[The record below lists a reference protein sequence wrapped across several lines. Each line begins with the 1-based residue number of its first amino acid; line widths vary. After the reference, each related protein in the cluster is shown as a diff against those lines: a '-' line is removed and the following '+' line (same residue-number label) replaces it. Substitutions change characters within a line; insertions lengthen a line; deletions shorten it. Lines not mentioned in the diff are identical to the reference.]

1 MKQIRL
7 FILLTALFLAQTASA
22 QMARMYTSASG
33 LENSQIYGIYQD
45 SRGFIWI
52 ATENGLS
59 RFDGMSF
66 STFRFDRNRPES
78 IASSLVLDLL
88 QDSRGTYWTGTSAG
102 LQIFDPEYSTFT
114 KIDLKDPEMP
124 ESDQHISSVIE
135 AEVAESGKIIVASSG
150 HGVYVLDIDTHEID
164 KELQSAINKAV
175 ISPFVYKLFKD
186 SENRLWMSSE
196 EGGISVIS
204 LDDLGVCEDI
214 WAEDLEK
221 EKNTVQG
228 YDFEEVETTGD
239 IIIGTFSQGVL
250 IYDRSEGKIRRSKG
264 TPEAQYKVMSV
275 LPNRIAPEYGENT
288 FILGLENN
296 GLRLFDYRT
305 ESVKEI
311 FLPNISFNTS
321 GWKVHDLME
330 DNQGNVWVGAYQTG
344 IMVIPKS
351 MFGFEYMSFSKDP
364 GHMENFSCV
373 TSITAGADGMQWVGT
388 DGGGLFS
395 IDRNGTV
402 RNFSTENSSLS
413 NNSIM
418 SLKTDRR
425 GRLWIATYLGGLITY
440 TEKDGFRRFADHE
453 VINTDK
459 VVSLEYSSEEDI
471 IYAGTH
477 GNGFAVIDAA
487 QEKVIRTWADDDNK
501 WISTLY
507 IDRYG
512 LLWVGTYNGPMTY
525 DNKTKR
531 LLQYDS
537 HEDLATRV
545 HSFCQSEDGNIWIG
559 TGEGLVCL
567 DNSSRTTTAYSKA
580 DGLPSNS
587 VTNILESDDGNLWLS
602 TLNGLSVF
610 NPKTGKFRNY
620 FHYDG
625 LQENEFHSGAAFKTK
640 DGKLSFG
647 GIKGLTSF
655 YPHIVDQ
662 QPHPVPPIYLSELT
676 VMNETAEYDPRLG
689 SDNILDKHITEATT
703 ITLPAE
709 AKVFSMEFSVLEYT
723 NPQRIIY
730 AYQMEGF
737 DEEWKYAGQESRI
750 ITYTNLPSGKYLM
763 KVKAFFDG
771 EPDTSSYREI
781 AIRILPPWYKSIWA
795 WAIYLMIAILGI
807 IGIRT
812 LLKRHKDIKKEKEI
826 SEIREMKLQ
835 MFTNIS
841 HEIRTPLTLVMN
853 PLKTMRE
860 GESDPKQKDLYN
872 LMYRNC
878 LRILRLVNQLMDM
891 RKIDNGQMQLHF
903 LKTDVVYFIKDIMQS
918 FENLAVSRN
927 IRFTM
932 NQTDDVVDLWIDQG
946 NFDKIIFNL
955 LSNAFKYT
963 PDNGEIKIKISG
975 FRSNDGVL
983 DCKAKEYIEFVV
995 SNSGSS
1001 IEERNLEKVFERFFQ
1016 EDVKDA
1022 KVGSGVGLHLTK
1034 MLVGLHHGDIRAY
1047 NTENGMAFAVRIPVG
1062 SAHLSPSE
1070 MTKPT
1075 NHKDLYT
1082 KSPDDGKEYA
1092 ESREDMTYAPNE
1104 KDAGKHRQ
1112 KQAKSKKNIVL
1123 VDDDSEMR
1131 VYLKLELQPLYNI
1144 EVCGSGKD
1152 AWTKITT
1159 TRPDAVVTDLMMEGM
1174 DGAELCEKIKKN
1186 PETNHIPV
1194 IILTSS
1200 ADEVSQHRCINS
1212 GADRF
1217 FTKPISLEILKSA
1230 IANAISTRETIRNKY
1245 NREIDYKYSEME
1257 MPDSSKKLVNKV
1269 IATIRENLENPEFS
1283 VEDLSH
1289 EVGMSRVHLNR
1300 KLKEIMNISP
1310 SSLIKSIRLKQAAF
1324 LLINNKVNISEVAYK
1339 VGFSTHSYFSNSFH
1353 DYFGL
1358 TPSEFVAKYMDCKDE
1373 ETLKKIFQ

>member
-1 MKQIRL
+1 MKQAILLVTLAAL
-7 FILLTALFLAQTASA
+7 FITQTASA

-33 LENSQIYGIYQD
+33 LENSQIYCIYQD
-45 SRGFIWI
+45 NRGFIWI
-52 ATENGLS
+52 GTENGLS

-66 STFRFDRNRPES
+66 STFRFDRNRPNS
-78 IASSLVLDLL
+78 IASSLVLDFF
-88 QDSRGTYWTGTSAG
+88 QDSRGTYWTGTSSG
-102 LQIFDPEYSTFT
+102 LQILDQEYSTFT
-114 KIDLKDPEMP
+114 KVDLKDPGLP
-124 ESDQHISSVIE
+124 ESDPHISSIIE
-135 AEVAESGKIIVASSG
+135 ASSNGSGKIIAASSG
-150 HGVYVLDIDTHEID
+150 HGIYVIDIETHEID
-164 KELQSAINKAV
+164 IELQEAINKAV

-186 SENRLWMSSE
+186 SQNRLWMASE
-196 EGGISVIS
+196 EGGISIIS
-204 LDDLGVCEDI
+204 LDDLTVYDNI
-214 WAEDLEK
+214 WAGDLK
-221 EKNTVQG
+221 AGKDSVQG
-228 YDFEEVETTGD
+228 HDFEEIQQTGD
-239 IIIGTFSQGVL
+239 ILIATATHGIL
-250 IYDRSEGKIRRSKG
+250 IYDYSEGKIRRSKNSSQ
-264 TPEAQYKVMSV
+264 EQHLVMSI
-275 LPNRIAPEYGENT
+275 LPNRIAQEYGDNT
-288 FILGLENN
+288 FIIGLENN
-296 GLRLFDYRT
+296 GLRLFDYHT
-305 ESVKEI
+305 ESIREI
-311 FLPNISFNTS
+311 FLPNVSFNTS
-321 GWKVHDLME
+321 GWKVHELME
-330 DNQGNVWVGAYQTG
+330 DSQGNVWVGAYQTG
-344 IMVIPKS
+344 IMVVPKS
-351 MFGFEYMSFSKDP
+351 MFGFEYKSFSRDM
-364 GHMENFSCV
+364 GNTDDGVCV
-373 TSITAGADGMQWVGT
+373 TSITADSDGIQWIGT

-395 IDRNGTV
+395 IDKDGNV
-402 RNFSTENSSLS
+402 RNFSTSSSSLS

-418 SLKTDRR
+418 SLETDKR

-440 TEKDGFRRFADHE
+440 TEKEGFRRFRDHKA
-453 VINTDK
+453 INTDK
-459 VVSLEYSSEEDI
+459 VVSLEYCIEEDI

-477 GNGFAVIDAA
+477 GSGFAVIDAA
-487 QEKVIRTWADDDNK
+487 EEKVTRTWADDDYK
-501 WISTLY
+501 WISALH
-507 IDRYG
+507 IDNTG
-512 LLWVGTYNGPMTY
+512 ILWVGTYNGPMTY
-525 DNKTKR
+525 DNKTRTLKK
-531 LLQYDS
+531 LDI
-537 HEDLATRV
+537 HEGLATRA
-545 HSFCQSEDGNIWIG
+545 HSFCLDKNGRMWIG
-559 TGEGLVCL
+559 TGEGLVCFDQSL
-567 DNSSRTTTAYSKA
+567 QSTVSYSKA

-587 VTNILESDDGNLWLS
+587 VTDILESNDGNLWMS

-610 NPKTGKFRNY
+610 NPETKEFRNY
-620 FHYDG
+620 YHYDG
-625 LQENEFHSGAAFKTK
+625 LQENEFHSGAAFKGK

-662 QPHPVPPIYLSELT
+662 QSHQVPPIYLSALN
-676 VMNETAEYDPRLG
+676 VMNEAIEYDPQLG
-689 SDNILDKHITEATT
+689 KDNILDKHITEATT
-703 ITLPAE
+703 ITLPAD

-723 NPQRIIY
+723 NPQKIVY

-737 DEEWKYAGQESRI
+737 DKEWKYAGQNSRI
-750 ITYTNLPSGKYLM
+750 LTYTNLPNGKYLM
-763 KVKAFFDG
+763 KIKAFFDG
-771 EPDTSSYREI
+771 EPETFSYREI
-781 AIRILPPWYKSIWA
+781 GIRILPPWYKTIWA
-795 WAIYLMIAILGI
+795 WGIYLLIVVCGVFGVRSLI
-807 IGIRT
+807 
-812 LLKRHKDIKKEKEI
+812 KRHKDLKNDKEI
-826 SEIREMKLQ
+826 SAIREMKLQ

-860 GESDPKQKDLYN
+860 GESDPRQKDLYN

-918 FENLAVSRN
+918 FENLAVTRKIN
-927 IRFTM
+927 FTL
-932 NQTDDVVDLWIDQG
+932 TKTSDVVDLWVDQG

-963 PDNGEIKIKISG
+963 PDNGEIRIKVSG
-975 FRSNDGVL
+975 FRSNEGIL
-983 DCKAKEYIEFVV
+983 ECKAKEYVEFVV

-1034 MLVGLHHGDIRAY
+1034 MLVKLHHGDIRAY
-1047 NTENGMAFAVRIPVG
+1047 NTEDGMAFAVRLPVG
-1062 SAHLSPSE
+1062 NSHLSQEE

-1082 KSPDDGKEYA
+1082 KSPTDGKEHA
-1092 ESREDMTYAPNE
+1092 ESREDVTFAPNE
-1104 KDAGKHRQ
+1104 KESGRQ
-1112 KQAKSKKNIVL
+1112 KQTKSKRNIVL

-1131 VYLKLELQPLYNI
+1131 MYLKQELQSTYNI
-1144 EVCGSGKD
+1144 EVCSGGKE

-1159 TRPDAVVTDLMMEGM
+1159 TRPDAVVTDLMMDGM

-1200 ADEVSQHRCINS
+1200 GDEVSQQRCIDS

-1230 IANAISTRETIRNKY
+1230 IASAISTRVTIRNKY

-1257 MPDSSKKLVNKV
+1257 MPDSSKRLVTKV

-1310 SSLIKSIRLKQAAF
+1310 SNLIKSIRLKQAAF

-1373 ETLKKIFQ
+1373 ETLNRIFH